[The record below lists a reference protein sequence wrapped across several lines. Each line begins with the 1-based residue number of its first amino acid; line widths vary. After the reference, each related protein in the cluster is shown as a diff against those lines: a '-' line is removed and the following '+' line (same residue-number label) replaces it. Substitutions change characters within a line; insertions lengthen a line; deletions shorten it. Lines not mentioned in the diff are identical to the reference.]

1 MKMGKEILKFGDIKI
16 KKRNFTAIKVLVFE
30 QMWILRKYQYVIR
43 FPLLKKDYKYFIG
56 CLYAYDNVKQV
67 HIALPKT
74 RAYSQHQYKKRI
86 LKAKIKTCI
95 DEVTDFYDKKNS

>member
-56 CLYAYDNVKQV
+56 CLYAYDNVKQL

-74 RAYSQHQYKKRI
+74 RAYSQHQYKKRL

-95 DEVTDFYDKKNS
+95 DEVPDFYDKKNS

>member
-43 FPLLKKDYKYFIG
+43 FLLLKKDYKYFIG
-56 CLYAYDNVKQV
+56 CLYAYDNVKQL

-86 LKAKIKTCI
+86 LKAKIETCI

>member
-1 MKMGKEILKFGDIKI
+1 
-16 KKRNFTAIKVLVFE
+16 
-30 QMWILRKYQYVIR
+30 MWILRKYQYVIR

-56 CLYAYDNVKQV
+56 CLYAYDNVKQL

>member
-56 CLYAYDNVKQV
+56 CLYAYDNVKQL

-95 DEVTDFYDKKNS
+95 DEVTDFCDKKNS

>member
-43 FPLLKKDYKYFIG
+43 FALLKKDYKYFIG
-56 CLYAYDNVKQV
+56 CLYAYDNVKQL

>member
-56 CLYAYDNVKQV
+56 CLYAYDNVKQL